1 MTVNPTNKLLLNF
14 SRFCP
19 PKLETYGSQGH
30 LPHLELLVFK
40 EKNER
45 GYKTKIKELVK
56 RKRRKVRLI

>member
-40 EKNER
+40 EKMR
-45 GYKTKIKELVK
+45 GDIKQK
-56 RKRRKVRLI
+56 